1 MKVEKKERLRL
12 ELIATKL
19 REDII
24 TMLHEANSGHTGGS
38 LSIIDILTTLYFG
51 EDRNTGNILRYDA
64 KNPKWGERDR
74 VVLSKGHAAPAL
86 YAALAEANYFDK
98 EWLKTLRKIDSKLQG
113 HPDMHKTPGVD
124 FSTGSLG
131 QGSAIGAGMAYAAK
145 LDKKDYNVYVIVGD
159 GELQEGMN
167 WESYSIIAHNKL
179 NNLCVIVDNNN
190 LQIDGKVSKINS
202 SNLKKRFKAFNF
214 EVKKINGHNYVQII
228 KSLDYFKNEKRKKPL
243 AIIAKTKKGKGVKAI
258 EGDCSYHG
266 KPITGDMYKKA
277 KEEFEKKILYLQQEI
292 EKCNSKK

>member
-1 MKVEKKERLRL
+1 MKVEKRERLRL

-19 REDII
+19 RNDII

-38 LSIIDILTTLYFG
+38 LSITDILVALYFG
-51 EDRNTGNILRYDA
+51 KGRNMENILRYSS
-64 KNPKWGERDR
+64 KNPKWEERDR

-86 YAALAEANYFDK
+86 YAILAEAGYFDK
-98 EWLKTLRKIDSKLQG
+98 EWLKTLRKTDSKLQG
-113 HPDMHKTPGVD
+113 HPDMHKTPGID

-167 WESYSIIAHNKL
+167 WEAYSVIAHNKI

-202 SNLKKRFKAFNF
+202 GNLKKRFKAFNF
-214 EVKKINGHNYVQII
+214 EVKKINGHDYCQII
-228 KSLDYFKNEKRKKPL
+228 KSLDCFKNEKRKKPL

-258 EGDCSYHG
+258 EGDYTYHG
-266 KPITGDMYKKA
+266 KPITGGLYKKS
-277 KEEFEKKILYLQQEI
+277 KEEFEKKMIYLQQEM
-292 EKCNSKK
+292 EKCN